1 MIGKYDSE
9 NGKLSFLDLQLKLN
23 TLEDGKNLAIEIEKC
38 PNLVTLELRGNSLGP
53 NAADPIADAL
63 KKHKELKRILW
74 SDLFTGRLKTE
85 IPEILEKLLDGIT
98 YSGAMLQEIDLS
110 DNALGPVGVEGI
122 KKFLASEA
130 AINLETVKL
139 YNNGLGIG
147 GKTVANCFVEC
158 LRKAIQK
165 GKWLNLKTFIAG
177 RNRLE
182 NTCAIAF
189 SHAFKMIGTLED
201 IQIIQNGIWADG
213 IRALAD
219 CFRFNPNLRIIDLSD
234 NTCTHRGAVALANVI
249 PKLKELEKI
258 VLGDCLCRDRGS
270 LKIFRAIA
278 KGQLKNLKEID
289 ISGNEVTPKGAIE
302 IDKICK
308 ESLKNVNV
316 KLHCNNFS
324 SEFHRLANILKNVNI
339 GDEEDD
345 QGSDVENDELWT
357 PCVNGTEDLP
367 IHIILDFIKAPNS
380 HSLGRVLRRQSDVID
395 ELEDDM
401 RINVNPYTTARF
413 IAALTTAVIPNS
425 KNEKLV
431 SEMLI
436 EILKRGRQ
444 IMRSNLPVLMQL
456 SNNLIAFS
464 RLVKSELQE
473 KVPINFDILK
483 NLTGDH
489 VPEFTKYISVW

>member
-1 MIGKYDSE
+1 MLAKYDSNE
-9 NGKLSFLDLQLKLN
+9 GKLSFLDLQLKLN
-23 TLEDGKNLAIEIEKC
+23 TLEDGKKVAVEIERCQK
-38 PNLVTLELRGNSLGP
+38 LITLELRGNSLGP
-53 NAADPIADAL
+53 GAVDPIAEAL

-85 IPEILEKLLDGIT
+85 IPAILEKMLDGIT
-98 YSGAMLQEIDLS
+98 ASGAMLKEIDLS

-122 KKFLASEA
+122 KKFLASESA
-130 AINLETVKL
+130 MDLEIVKL

-147 GKTVANCFVEC
+147 GKTVANCFVQC
-158 LRKAIQK
+158 LKKAILK
-165 GKWLNLKTFIAG
+165 GKWFNLKVFIAG

-189 SHAFKMIGTLED
+189 AHAFKMIGTLED

-234 NTCTHRGAVALANVI
+234 NTCTHRGAVALANVV
-249 PKLKELEKI
+249 PMLKKLEKL

-289 ISGNEVTPKGAIE
+289 VSGSEITPKGAIE
-302 IDKICK
+302 INKICK
-308 ESLKNVNV
+308 DHLKGVVV

-324 SEFHRLANILKNVNI
+324 SEFGKLTNALKSI
-339 GDEEDD
+339 DLGDEDDD
-345 QGSDVENDELWT
+345 QGSDVEEDELWNS
-357 PCVNGTEDLP
+357 CVNGTEDLP
-367 IHIILDFIKAPNS
+367 IHIIFDFIKSPNS
-380 HSLGRVLRRQSDVID
+380 HSLGRVLKRRDDVID

-401 RINVNPYTTARF
+401 RVNLNPYTTARF
-413 IAALTTAVIPNS
+413 IAATTTAVIPNS
-425 KNEKLV
+425 KEEKLA
-431 SEMLI
+431 SEMLV

-456 SNNLIAFS
+456 SNNLISFS
-464 RLVKSELQE
+464 CLVKSEIQE

-483 NLTGDH
+483 NLTGDQ
-489 VPEFTKYISVW
+489 VPEFTKCISAW

>member
-1 MIGKYDSE
+1 MLGKYDSE
-9 NGKLSFLDLQLKLN
+9 IGKLSFLDLQLKLN
-23 TLEDGKNLAIEIEKC
+23 TLEDGQKLAIEIEKC
-38 PNLVTLELRGNSLGP
+38 SNIIILELRGNSLGP
-53 NAADPIADAL
+53 GAVDPIAKAL

-74 SDLFTGRLKTE
+74 SDLFTGRLKAE
-85 IPEILEKLLDGIT
+85 IPEILEKMLDGIT
-98 YSGAMLQEIDLS
+98 SSGAMLQEIDLS

-122 KKFLASEA
+122 KKFLASDA
-130 AINLETVKL
+130 AIDLEVVKL

-147 GKTVANCFVEC
+147 GKTVANCFVQC
-158 LRKAIQK
+158 LKKAIEK

-182 NTCAIAF
+182 DTCAIAF

-201 IQIIQNGIWADG
+201 IQVIQNGIWADG

-249 PKLKELEKI
+249 PKLKKLEKI
-258 VLGDCLCRDRGS
+258 ALGDCLCRDRGS

-278 KGQLKNLKEID
+278 KAQLKNLKEID
-289 ISGNEVTPKGAIE
+289 ISGNEITPQGAVE
-302 IDKICK
+302 INKICK
-308 ESLKNVNV
+308 ESLGNINV

-324 SEFHRLANILKNVNI
+324 SQFKQLANTLKNVNI
-339 GDEEDD
+339 GHEDDD
-345 QGSDVENDELWT
+345 QGSDVDEDDLWNS
-357 PCVNGTEDLP
+357 CINGTEDLP
-367 IHIILDFIKAPNS
+367 IHIIFDFIKSPNP
-380 HSLGRVLRRQSDVID
+380 HSLGRVLRRNNDVID

-401 RINVNPYTTARF
+401 RVNNNPYTTARF
-413 IAALTTAVIPNS
+413 IAALTTAVIPHS
-425 KNEKLV
+425 ENEKLV
-431 SEMLI
+431 SDMLI
-436 EILKRGRQ
+436 EILKRGRR

-456 SNNLIAFS
+456 SNNLIAFTCI
-464 RLVKSELQE
+464 VKSELQE

-483 NLTGDH
+483 DLAGDH